1 MSRLVLGK
9 AQLSSEWLS
18 LMFEQQ
24 LREFSMLVF

>member
-1 MSRLVLGK
+1 MSCLVLGK